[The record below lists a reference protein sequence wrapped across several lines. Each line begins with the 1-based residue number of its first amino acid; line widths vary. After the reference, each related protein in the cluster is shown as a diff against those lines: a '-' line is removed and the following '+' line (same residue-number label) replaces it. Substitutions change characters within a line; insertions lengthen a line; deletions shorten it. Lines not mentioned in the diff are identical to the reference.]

1 MTCIALLAAACAN
14 PEAAAPTKADLLE
27 QAGFVR
33 RDVNT
38 QERLAALKVLPPH
51 QFVIRNS
58 NGSVKYMYADPNVC
72 DCIYVGGQRAY
83 DQYRQM
89 MATRVQDAQIRAI
102 LSTAPLPGESGLCRI
117 GILVPARASFSRTGR
132 RASASRH
139 LGVPR
144 TAVRRQ

>member
-1 MTCIALLAAACAN
+1 MNRSCRLGIVVTGIAFLAGACARS
-14 PEAAAPTKADLLE
+14 PDEAPTKGDLLA

-51 QFVIRNS
+51 QFVMRNS

-72 DCIYVGGQRAY
+72 GCIYVGGQRAY

-89 MATRVQDAQIRAI
+89 MASRLQDAQIRAI
-102 LSTAPLPGESGLCRI
+102 LSTSTLPGESGL
-117 GILVPARASFSRTGR
+117 
-132 RASASRH
+132 
-139 LGVPR
+139 
-144 TAVRRQ
+144 